1 MIYLDNAA
9 TSGRKPEAV
18 YEAINRALRECSG
31 NPGRSGHK
39 VSLEAGQIV
48 QETRFLCSRLFN
60 AESPETIAFCCNAT
74 DALNL
79 AIHGSLKPGDH
90 VITSQMEH
98 NSVARPLETLK
109 GSGVN
114 VTKIRTDTEHG
125 VEPVD
130 VADAIRSNTK
140 MVVLTHVSNVLGTVN
155 DIGAIGRICR
165 EAGVTFLVDA
175 AQSAGAMNIDV
186 QKMNIDMLAFPG
198 HKCLFG
204 PQGTGGLYIRQGVD
218 LQPLKQGGTGSK
230 SEMLLQPEQ
239 RPDRYESG
247 TLNVPGIAGL
257 GAGISFLAETG
268 MDAVEAKEK
277 ALIQKL
283 VKGLDS
289 IAGVHLYGPG
299 AGTVRGSVVSFTM
312 KDQEPMMISLL
323 LDQIFDIAVRA
334 GLHCAPDAHAL
345 CGTLGTGGMVRVS
358 PGFFTTE
365 EEIDVFL
372 DAVESL

>member
-1 MIYLDNAA
+1 
-9 TSGRKPEAV
+9 
-18 YEAINRALRECSG
+18 
-31 NPGRSGHK
+31 
-39 VSLEAGQIV
+39 
-48 QETRFLCSRLFN
+48 
-60 AESPETIAFCCNAT
+60 
-74 DALNL
+74 
-79 AIHGSLKPGDH
+79 
-90 VITSQMEH
+90 
-98 NSVARPLETLK
+98 
-109 GSGVN
+109 
-114 VTKIRTDTEHG
+114 
-125 VEPVD
+125 
-130 VADAIRSNTK
+130 
-140 MVVLTHVSNVLGTVN
+140 
-155 DIGAIGRICR
+155 
-165 EAGVTFLVDA
+165 
-175 AQSAGAMNIDV
+175 
-186 QKMNIDMLAFPG
+186 
-198 HKCLFG
+198 
-204 PQGTGGLYIRQGVD
+204 
-218 LQPLKQGGTGSK
+218 
-230 SEMLLQPEQ
+230 
-239 RPDRYESG
+239 
-247 TLNVPGIAGL
+247 VPGIAGL